1 MAQTVTLWSALVA
14 GMLSFFTPCVLP
26 MVPVYLSYVAS
37 SAAGSEDRS
46 RRGRTFL
53 RALAF
58 VSGFGLVFVTLGVAA
73 GMLGGLLRSVVPL
86 LVRIGGLLLMML
98 GFHTTG
104 LVPIRFLNAERH
116 VRRRPGGED
125 KWWSSL
131 LIGVIFAAGWSPCV
145 GPILSGILLMAANGK
160 TAGIGATLLLVYVA
174 GFGIPFLVVA
184 GLMDAAVPWF
194 ARVARHMRA
203 LSVFSGALL
212 IVMGFLLLSGLL

>member
-1 MAQTVTLWSALVA
+1 MTQTVTLWSALVA

-26 MVPVYLSYVAS
+26 MVPIYLSYVAGG
-37 SAAGSEDRS
+37 AAGSQDRPG
-46 RRGRTFL
+46 RGGTLL

-73 GMLGGLLRSVVPL
+73 GTFGGLLHSVIPL
-86 LVRIGGLLLMML
+86 LVRIGGLLLIVL
-98 GFHTTG
+98 GLHTTG
-104 LVPIRFLNAERH
+104 LVPIRFLNAERRL
-116 VRRRPGGED
+116 RREPGGED

-131 LIGVIFAAGWSPCV
+131 LIGAIFAAGWSPCV

-160 TAGIGATLLLVYVA
+160 TAGTGATLLLVYVA

-184 GLMDAAVPWF
+184 GLIDAAVPWL

-203 LSVFSGALL
+203 VSVISGAFL